1 MADRDAA
8 LHAWLD
14 QVLEGAPFQLTPASA
29 DASFRRYL
37 RVHLDDR
44 TLIAMDA
51 PPEHEDCG
59 RFARLARR
67 LREAGLNA
75 PGVHAAAIEQGFL
88 LLDDLGER
96 PYLQVLDE
104 TNADRLYGEAMDA
117 LLTLQTAVASDDL
130 PRYDAAFLGRELGLF
145 RDWFLE
151 RHLGRA
157 PDAATTAL
165 LDALDR
171 VLIDSALEQPQVCV
185 HRDYHSR
192 NLMWLAAD
200 NPGVLDFQDAV
211 LGPLTYDLVSLLRD
225 AYISWPEAR
234 VEGWALD
241 FRRHALARGVLPAAS
256 AGGRD
261 PAHFLRWFDLMGVQ
275 RHLKVCGIFARLA
288 LRDGKR
294 QYLDDL
300 PRVLDALRTVAAR
313 HPELA
318 GLARL
323 LDGL

>member
-67 LREAGLNA
+67 LCAAGLNA
-75 PGVHAAAIEQGFL
+75 PEVHAAATEQGFL

-117 LLTLQTAVASDDL
+117 LLTLQTAVATDDL

-256 AGGRD
+256 PGGRD

>member
-1 MADRDAA
+1 MVDRDAA
-8 LHAWLD
+8 LLRWLE
-14 QVLEGAPFQLTPASA
+14 QVLEGASFRLTPASA

-37 RVHLDDR
+37 RVHLADR

-59 RFARLARR
+59 RFVRLARR
-67 LREAGLNA
+67 LREAGLHA

-88 LLDDLGER
+88 LLDDLGTQ
-96 PYLQVLDE
+96 PYLQVLDAA
-104 TNADRLYGEAMDA
+104 NVASLYDDAMSA
-117 LLTLQTAVASDDL
+117 LLTLQTAVATDDL

-145 RDWFLE
+145 RDWFLG
-151 RHLGRA
+151 RHLGRE

-192 NLMWLAAD
+192 NLMWVVAD
-200 NPGVLDFQDAV
+200 NPGILDFQDAV

-241 FRRHALARGVLPAAS
+241 FRRRALACGILPAQS
-256 AGGRD
+256 RGGRD
-261 PAHFLRWFDLMGVQ
+261 PAQFLRWFDLMGVQ

-313 HPELA
+313 YPELA